1 MKEIDFYEREN
12 LKTEVRSSKEKA
24 IAFSFEQTEILY
36 NGLLKRDPYNNK
48 VLDEMLSIFLEKQ
61 IDELK
66 DTKDNFLQIVD
77 YTLSSLEKIASNP
90 KKQLLKMSELQD
102 INRVTSADFKTM
114 VWLGSKPGRTLA
126 EKIGVKGKVLAPKN
140 IYSVDKKENRLVN
153 HYFKKICEVVEK
165 RKKYLQD
172 EDGELNRDF
181 NYISKKLYKIKRM
194 MINNEIYYL
203 KRPLDFEPN
212 NTLIDHR
219 DYSIVNRGFKQL
231 NEYIE
236 SSKTSDKDVL
246 DNAMELSFY
255 TFTSKISK
263 LSGVKVINTNLNP
276 ESIKS
281 KANKKFEFY
290 LETKDIHNIRCF
302 LNKEK
307 NIIAF
312 QLNEV
317 EITRGSKIKI
327 KDKSESAQHF
337 LFKFNLLDKN
347 DNFLKIEVKGRGF
360 GKKYRLDKAGLLDIP
375 LDLFEY
381 ILSKISIL
389 EPRLEEERTIQNT
402 GSRYINFNSQIPILN
417 DELLSLNTFS
427 EKYNSFFEIGEY
439 YNLEDYRDLYDIN
452 TLVTSGDKVNLLTK
466 YLKVLKEKQKIKE
479 SDVCIYSAAEN
490 LDVDIQK
497 DILSVFKS
505 NIKESYPIWRS
516 ILAIYAKD
524 FEKNWIKENTQV
536 VVIDLNVLIP
546 SLNIVVKKRGEYE
559 HHPALD
565 YEMQG
570 ISLRDFLKKYVEQY
584 LEQNLL
590 KLSEA
595 EIENL
600 ISSGKVYKAIF
611 LREKYIILNKRNNF
625 YLERDNKIL
634 KSLKDEFKNNLIK
647 ELNKF
652 IRNDGKGYTHFILIA
667 DYLDSY
673 IKVKGTEVK
682 NTFES
687 ELSLEKDEMLKRLN
701 RKTPIWNEFLPNLSL
716 ETLKKDSDNKE
727 SEKAKTHFYN
737 LDLIKDKSINLT
749 LGKEEIFD
757 VDEKLEL
764 PAGIKSM
771 KFPLHSENSFNKKV
785 YFLEITNESNIK
797 DIPIEFNLKIGYSY
811 GSKDPYKVML
821 IPTDKSLDSKL
832 FTTRWIEK
840 MDDFKMKKIEFPE
853 LLIDLDIKGSIA
865 IIDGVLEYIN
875 CQKNFLKSYLR
886 RYKNRLRKFI
896 AKEINC
902 GNHSFVIDNLFNRPA
917 IDELVKMLK
926 SDLEKEDLKKEI
938 KMFLSA
944 FGSLITFK
952 LELDQNDTLVYK
964 KRSATFLYKFTNLR
978 IQEIFKN
985 ELEYISFIAE
995 IAWLDSDFMHKI
1007 IDNEKTLLERC
1018 IKVLRQRLERMNK
1031 EFDKEYNLLREE
1043 NRIWQLAN
1051 NFRDY
1056 LEFLLAILMI
1066 QDKIKLNKKD
1076 IYEILYNVKS
1086 IDRKIQL
1093 DRNKYPGIY
1102 EEFNKSVRVKF
1113 EIDSKGEL
1121 DGMSDLAYSLYN
1133 YMTGDNGSDS
1143 IKIREVKEEDEEV

>member
-1 MKEIDFYEREN
+1 MKEIDFDEREN
-12 LKTEVRSSKEKA
+12 LKIEVRSSKEKA

-36 NGLLKRDPYNNK
+36 NSLLKRDPYNNK
-48 VLDEMLSIFLEKQ
+48 VLDEMLSTFLEKQ
-61 IDELK
+61 IDELEN
-66 DTKDNFLQIVD
+66 TKDNFLQIVD

-165 RKKYLQD
+165 RKRYLQD
-172 EDGELNRDF
+172 EDGKLNGDF
-181 NYISKKLYKIKRM
+181 NDISKRLYKIKRM

-236 SSKTSDKDVL
+236 NSKTTDKDVL

-255 TFTSKISK
+255 RFAAKISK
-263 LSGVKVINTNLNP
+263 LSGIKIINTNLNP

-281 KANKKFEFY
+281 KANEKFEFY
-290 LETKDIHNIRCF
+290 LETKNIHNIRCF

-347 DNFLKIEVKGRGF
+347 KNDDFLKVEVKGRGF

-375 LDLFEY
+375 LDLFKY

-389 EPRLEEERTIQNT
+389 ELRLEEERIVQNT
-402 GSRYINFNSQIPILN
+402 ESKYINFNSQIPILN

-479 SDVCIYSAAEN
+479 SDVCIYSAIEN

-524 FEKNWIKENTQV
+524 FEENWIKENTQV
-536 VVIDLNVLIP
+536 VVIDLNVLTP
-546 SLNIVVKKRGEYE
+546 SLNIVVKKRWGYE

-565 YEMQG
+565 YEMHG
-570 ISLRDFLKKYVEQY
+570 ISLRDFLKKNMEYY
-584 LEQNLL
+584 LNQNSL

-611 LREKYIILNKRNNF
+611 LKEKYIILNKKNNF
-625 YLERDNKIL
+625 YLERDNKIF
-634 KSLKDEFKNNLIK
+634 KSLKDEFKNNIIK

-652 IRNDGKGYTHFILIA
+652 IRNEGKGYTHFILVT
-667 DYLDSY
+667 DYLDDC
-673 IKVKGTEVK
+673 IEVKGTEVK
-682 NTFES
+682 NIFES
-687 ELSLEKDEMLKRLN
+687 KLSLKKDEMLERLN
-701 RKTPIWNEFLPNLSL
+701 RKKPIWNEFLPNLSL
-716 ETLKKDSDNKE
+716 ETLKRDSENRE
-727 SEKAKTHFYN
+727 SEKVKTHFYN

-749 LGKEEIFD
+749 LGREEIFD

-771 KFPLHSENSFNKKV
+771 KFPLHSEDSFNKKV
-785 YFLEITNESNIK
+785 YFLEITNESNVK

-821 IPTDKSLDSKL
+821 IPTDKNLDSKL

-853 LLIDLDIKGSIA
+853 LLIDLDIEGSIA
-865 IIDGVLEYIN
+865 IIDGVLDCIK
-875 CQKNFLKSYLR
+875 CQKKFLKSYLR

-896 AKEINC
+896 AKEINS
-902 GNHSFVIDNLFNRPA
+902 GNYSFVIDNLFNRPA
-917 IDELVKMLK
+917 INELVKMLK
-926 SDLEKEDLKKEI
+926 SGLEKEDLEKEI

-944 FGSLITFK
+944 FGSLITLK

-964 KRSATFLYKFTNLR
+964 KRRATFLYKFTNLK
-978 IQEIFKN
+978 IQEC
-985 ELEYISFIAE
+985 
-995 IAWLDSDFMHKI
+995 D
-1007 IDNEKTLLERC
+1007 T
-1018 IKVLRQRLERMNK
+1018 
-1031 EFDKEYNLLREE
+1031 
-1043 NRIWQLAN
+1043 
-1051 NFRDY
+1051 FR
-1056 LEFLLAILMI
+1056 
-1066 QDKIKLNKKD
+1066 N
-1076 IYEILYNVKS
+1076 
-1086 IDRKIQL
+1086 
-1093 DRNKYPGIY
+1093 
-1102 EEFNKSVRVKF
+1102 
-1113 EIDSKGEL
+1113 
-1121 DGMSDLAYSLYN
+1121 
-1133 YMTGDNGSDS
+1133 
-1143 IKIREVKEEDEEV
+1143 